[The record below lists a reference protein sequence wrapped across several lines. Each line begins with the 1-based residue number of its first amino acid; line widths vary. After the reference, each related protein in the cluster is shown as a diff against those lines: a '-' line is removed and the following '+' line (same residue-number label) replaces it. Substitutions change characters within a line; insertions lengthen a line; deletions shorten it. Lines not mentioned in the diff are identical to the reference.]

1 MAEMKHKNYSTA
13 GQWVRFDLIGIGL
26 LCLTYSGGMLLSG
39 FQLIPFGNGTRIRL
53 FLFSWFTVFAGV
65 LFCHFFRKYRM
76 FGSLIPAMGAAVCF
90 LCYGPVN
97 ILTGAESLCNVLITG
112 WNLRYEDGIPL
123 VGSGQIL
130 EKPLFAFYLIFLLL
144 FLSLFWYLAERRACV
159 RTIVLMLACVAPEI
173 MLRQSSSMG
182 IVLLLT
188 STLGTWLLFFQSGS
202 RLRRVIWFLLIGV
215 VLTVVSVLAGK
226 KEMSAVLRLQ
236 KNILSVVKEFR
247 YGSDSLPEGDLT
259 KAVSMQDGAED
270 RLLITTEQIKPLY
283 FQGFTGARY
292 EDGQWKS
299 LKKMA
304 YGKEHWGLLNWL
316 SSQGFDPNAQFFAY
330 QEAGNQSANT
340 EREEE
345 RVPENQIHVENQ
357 GANRRYVYTV
367 YSAQKPQ
374 TEMLEADRDR
384 GYRSK
389 ALFGNKN
396 YVMRERSLDV
406 PGELRQLDDWVYSP
420 ENEVQQDYLT
430 AESVYRDFVYENYLE
445 ISPELELPVENLL
458 TDSLKEQM
466 DSGTGVSGLQSIYDI
481 TQDIRKAMEN
491 HLYYEEIPE
500 TSESGDPLSEFLMG
514 NITGNSAYY
523 ASAGVLAFRR
533 FGIPARY
540 AEGYYVGNDRIA
552 GAENGQLQLTT
563 HDAHAW
569 TEVYMDGMGW
579 IPVDFTPG
587 FYYNTYTLLRMA
599 QLPQNIRK
607 TAAMEDNGEEAEN
620 AVGDMPQKKERESFL
635 DRYKQNPAYAV
646 LGLALLICVLLEILF
661 ACLEISR
668 WYYAYHISRIFRAGG
683 NVCAEYLCRQIERNL
698 RALGIE
704 VCPGWNV
711 AQTDQAVCR
720 CLLDITPGTYGR
732 VNSVL
737 EKYIYGDGTLEP
749 EELRL
754 LYSFLVAVRKSRK
767 HIGMKKRLLSR
778 YIILLRP

>member
-1 MAEMKHKNYSTA
+1 MAEMKHKNYSTR
-13 GQWVRFDLIGIGL
+13 GQQVRFDLIGIGL

-53 FLFSWFTVFAGV
+53 FLFSWLAVFAGV

-76 FGSLIPAMGAAVCF
+76 FGSLVPAVGAAVCF

-97 ILTGAESLCNVLITG
+97 ILAGAESLCNVLITG

-123 VGSGQIL
+123 MGSGQIL
-130 EKPLFAFYLIFLLL
+130 EKPLFSFYLIFLLL

-159 RTIVLMLACVAPEI
+159 RTIMLMLACVAPEI

-202 RLRRVIWFLLIGV
+202 RLRRIIWFFLIGV
-215 VLTVVSVLAGK
+215 VLTIISVLAGK
-226 KEMSAVLRLQ
+226 KEMSAVLQIQ
-236 KNILSVVKEFR
+236 KNILSAVREFR
-247 YGSDSLPEGDLT
+247 YGRDSLPEGDLN
-259 KAVSMQDGAED
+259 KAVSMQDGTEN

-299 LKKMA
+299 LKKLA
-304 YGKEHWGLLNWL
+304 YGGEHWGFLDWL
-316 SSQGFDPNAQFFAY
+316 SSQGFDPNAQFSAY
-330 QEAGNQSANT
+330 EEVGKRSGNTAW
-340 EREEE
+340 EEE

-357 GANRRYVYTV
+357 GANRRYIYTV
-367 YSAQKPQ
+367 YSAQQPQ
-374 TEMLEADRDR
+374 AEMLEADRDA
-384 GYRSK
+384 GYRSG
-389 ALFGNKN
+389 ALFGNWN
-396 YVMRERSLDV
+396 YVMRERSLDI
-406 PGELRQLDDWVYSP
+406 PGELRQLDNWVYSP
-420 ENEVQQDYLT
+420 ETGEQQAYLT

-445 ISPELELPVENLL
+445 ISPELESPVENFLA
-458 TDSLKEQM
+458 DQLKEQANS
-466 DSGTGVSGLQSIYDI
+466 DTGVSGRQSIYDI

-500 TSESGDPLSEFLMG
+500 NSEFGDPLSEFLVG

-523 ASAGVLAFRR
+523 ASAGVLAFRK

-540 AEGYYVGNDRIA
+540 AEGYYAGNDQIA
-552 GAENGQLQLTT
+552 AAENGQIQLTT

-620 AVGDMPQKKERESFL
+620 AVGNTPQEKERGNFL
-635 DRYKQNPAYAV
+635 DRYDLNPAYAV
-646 LGLALLICVLLEILF
+646 LGLVLLVCVLFELLL
-661 ACLEISR
+661 ASLEISR
-668 WYYAYHISRIFRAGG
+668 WYYEYRICRIFQAGG
-683 NVCAEYLCRQIERNL
+683 DGCAEYLCRQIERNL
-698 RALGIE
+698 RALGLE
-704 VCPGWNV
+704 VRPGWNV
-711 AQTDQAVCR
+711 EQTGQAICS
-720 CLLDITPGTYGR
+720 CLPDIAPGSYSR

-767 HIGMKKRLLSR
+767 QTSAKKRLLSR